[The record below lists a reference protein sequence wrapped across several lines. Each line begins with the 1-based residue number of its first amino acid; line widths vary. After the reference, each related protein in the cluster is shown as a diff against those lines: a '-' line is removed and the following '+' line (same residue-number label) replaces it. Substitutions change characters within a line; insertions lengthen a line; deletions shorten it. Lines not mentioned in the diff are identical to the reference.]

1 MNSNPNDQLDKL
13 FNSAKLSS
21 KLVHFEKIKFDSESD
36 AVYYLYKIG
45 QNLEEVLII
54 PEMEFL

>member
-1 MNSNPNDQLDKL
+1 MKWIVAHHLEGSAELAQLSNEENEILK
-13 FNSAKLSS
+13 FNS
-21 KLVHFEKIKFDSESD
+21 ECE

-45 QNLEEVLII
+45 QNLEEVMII

>member
-1 MNSNPNDQLDKL
+1 MKWIVAHHLEDSAELAQLSNEDNEILK
-13 FNSAKLSS
+13 FNS
-21 KLVHFEKIKFDSESD
+21 ECE

-45 QNLEEVLII
+45 QNLEEVMII